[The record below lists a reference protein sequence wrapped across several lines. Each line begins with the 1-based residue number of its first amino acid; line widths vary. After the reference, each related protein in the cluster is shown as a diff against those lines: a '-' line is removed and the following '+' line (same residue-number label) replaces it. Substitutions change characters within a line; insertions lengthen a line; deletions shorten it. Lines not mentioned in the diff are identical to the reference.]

1 MFVFCCS
8 NCSIF
13 PMLKKTQVSIRL
25 LVCDCGYY
33 GNNFFSFGGKTLWW
47 MQVSF
52 PLHFWHFFDEIFR
65 RLFLSWNFA
74 MAKIRIN
81 INHNENQGK
90 SMRQNRENLLFG
102 IDCRT
107 WPEGETTLFKRADL
121 YGICAMLP
129 WWKINVYSMPALSIF
144 TSCAVWNKHIFLNL
158 PVMSSSFLS
167 LFFLSSFLSPSHAR
181 WLPFTTWPLLS
192 PCSLSPDQ

>member
-1 MFVFCCS
+1 MGIILSC
-8 NCSIF
+8 
-13 PMLKKTQVSIRL
+13 L
-25 LVCDCGYY
+25 
-33 GNNFFSFGGKTLWW
+33 GGKHCNECK
-47 MQVSF
+47 F
-52 PLHFWHFFDEIFR
+52 PFHSMFDISLMRF
-65 RLFLSWNFA
+65 LDVFFLSLSFA
-74 MAKIRIN
+74 VAWKLIN

-90 SMRQNRENLLFG
+90 SMWQNRENLLFG

-167 LFFLSSFLSPSHAR
+167 LFFFPFLV
-181 WLPFTTWPLLS
+181 PL
-192 PCSLSPDQ
+192 SLSRTLTPIYHPASPLFLLFVPGSVDQFSACRVGRYLLLLPRPSNLSVTPTA